1 MFATIVAFLAKIGLG
16 GIVDKAIH
24 LLERRAELEVDKDK
38 LRTELTAEYLRQT
51 VEEVRIMADYNKAK
65 LQFPW
70 FWCFAA
76 LFLCPLGMW
85 WAAVIF
91 DSIFH
96 FGWAVADL
104 PTQQMKDAASRMI
117 EWVFYTG
124 AGVAA
129 LKAVVRR

>member
-1 MFATIVAFLAKIGLG
+1 MFSGIVAWLVKLGLG
-16 GIVDKAIH
+16 GIVERVIG
-24 LLERRAELEVDKDK
+24 LLERRAELEVDKEK
-38 LRTELTAEYLRQT
+38 LRTELTAEYLKQV

-76 LFLCPLGMW
+76 LFLAPLGLW
-85 WAAVIF
+85 WAAVIL
-91 DSIFH
+91 DSVFH

-104 PTQQMKDAASRMI
+104 PTREMKDAASRMI

-129 LKAVVRR
+129 IKAVVR